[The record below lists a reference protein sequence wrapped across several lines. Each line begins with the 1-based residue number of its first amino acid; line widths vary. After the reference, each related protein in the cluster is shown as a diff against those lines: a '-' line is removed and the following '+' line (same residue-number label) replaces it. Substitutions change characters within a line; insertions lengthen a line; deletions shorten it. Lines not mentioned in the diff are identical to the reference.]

1 MEFSR
6 ETEPRGHTHVQ
17 AHTHSYIYIKREVY
31 FKELAHTSVGLVSMK
46 FWTGWQAGDSRK
58 NWCFSLEFKFHRAAG
73 LKLKQAF
80 CFAVLRQNS
89 FFKKL
94 ILALKAFS

>member
-6 ETEPRGHTHVQ
+6 ETEPRGHTHVH
-17 AHTHSYIYIKREVY
+17 AHTHSYIYIEREVY
-31 FKELAHTSVGLVSMK
+31 FQELAHTIVGLVSMK
-46 FWTGWQAGDSRK
+46 FWTGWQAGVSGK
-58 NWCFSLEFKFHRAAG
+58 SWCFSLEFKF
-73 LKLKQAF
+73 
-80 CFAVLRQNS
+80 QNS